1 MSQAPTASR
10 SRQSEFVTVGMRKPL
25 VLALLA
31 LHELIGRSC
40 SPQIRKRLP
49 SIRALTCRKA
59 YYIYVTR
66 ARLTPP
72 TLCLCLYSIVS
83 STTLCYSTLALYPSS
98 IASSCGKYG
107 PVSITISI

>member
-49 SIRALTCRKA
+49 SIRALTCREA

-72 TLCLCLYSIVS
+72 TLSVSVLNCLIHNFVLLLPC
-83 STTLCYSTLALYPSS
+83 TLPLFYLPTMWQVRSY
-98 IASSCGKYG
+98 
-107 PVSITISI
+107 V